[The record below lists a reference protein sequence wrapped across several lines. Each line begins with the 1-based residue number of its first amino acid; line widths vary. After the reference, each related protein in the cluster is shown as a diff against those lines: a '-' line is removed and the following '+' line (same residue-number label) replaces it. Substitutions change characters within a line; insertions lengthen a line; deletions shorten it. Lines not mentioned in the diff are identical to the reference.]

1 LGGKISDS
9 VQEIFM
15 AAVDSLVSMQIAVA
29 WLLLRNND
37 LVRAGTRAAAQRLG
51 ALLR

>member
-1 LGGKISDS
+1 MPE
-9 VQEIFM
+9 VNN
-15 AAVDSLVSMQIAVA
+15 LVSMQIAAAA

-37 LVRAGTRAAAQRLG
+37 LVRAGPRAAAQCPG

>member
-1 LGGKISDS
+1 
-9 VQEIFM
+9 M
-15 AAVDSLVSMQIAVA
+15 AAVNNLVSTEIAAA

-37 LVRAGTRAAAQRLG
+37 LVRAGTRAATQRPG